1 MKKRPG
7 LRKAAYDMAR
17 QGWKPPMDWDKQQTV
32 QNARRLDYLERS
44 QKLLHFVRKFNYF
57 FSQYWKN
64 CHLHAKVYSE

>member
-17 QGWKPPMDWDKQQTV
+17 QGWKPPMDWDKQQPV

-44 QKLLHFVRKFNYF
+44 QKLLHFVRKFNEIQKSTSSGRGQRPSGF
-57 FSQYWKN
+57 
-64 CHLHAKVYSE
+64 A